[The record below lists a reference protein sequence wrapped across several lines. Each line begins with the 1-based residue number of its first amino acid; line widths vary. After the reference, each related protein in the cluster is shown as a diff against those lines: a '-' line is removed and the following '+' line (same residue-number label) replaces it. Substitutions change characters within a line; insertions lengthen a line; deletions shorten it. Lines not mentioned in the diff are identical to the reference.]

1 MTEFSLNYRVC
12 RNFIHYHH
20 LFHAVMNVLMMDSL
34 KHCTVVHLTIQNIKT
49 TLKQSLFSFLKQHF
63 LYLSFSHTH
72 THTHPSAQSSH
83 FCPSGHDLRDL
94 YRNRH
99 VCVCMSVI
107 SSARWQLQ
115 IFDLP
120 HAGHLTHTPA
130 IHGIWWTRTH
140 THSTN
145 HRILEDNLISM
156 LAVCRWYWATV
167 ANKAPS
173 ALCATH
179 IFSLHRVNKLQ
190 YLDTRP
196 C

>member
-1 MTEFSLNYRVC
+1 MHSSSS
-12 RNFIHYHH
+12 YHIEH
-20 LFHAVMNVLMMDSL
+20 QDSFKTKPL
-34 KHCTVVHLTIQNIKT
+34 LIPKT
-49 TLKQSLFSFLKQHF
+49 TLSLSIFLS
-63 LYLSFSHTH
+63 Y

-99 VCVCMSVI
+99 VCVCVWVWYLRLAGSCRFLICHTQGI
-107 SSARWQLQ
+107 SHTLQ
-115 IFDLP
+115 
-120 HAGHLTHTPA
+120 A

-145 HRILEDNLISM
+145 HRLLEDNLISM
-156 LAVCRWYWATV
+156 MAVGRWYWATV

-173 ALCATH
+173 AFCATH

>member
-1 MTEFSLNYRVC
+1 MTAFSLNYRVC
-12 RNFIHYHH
+12 RNFVHYHH
-20 LFHAVMNVLMMDSL
+20 LFHAVMNVKMFLWWTHL
-34 KHCTVVHLTIQNIKT
+34 VVHLTTQNIKT
-49 TLKQSLFSFLKQHF
+49 ALKQSLFSFLKQHF
-63 LYLSFSHTH
+63 LYLSFSL

-83 FCPSGHDLRDL
+83 FCPLGHDLCGL

-107 SSARWQLQ
+107 SSTRWQLQ

-120 HAGHLTHTPA
+120 HAGHLTHTSA

-145 HRILEDNLISM
+145 HRLLEDNLISM
-156 LAVCRWYWATV
+156 MAVGRWYWATV
-167 ANKAPS
+167 ENKAPS
-173 ALCATH
+173 AFCATH
-179 IFSLHRVNKLQ
+179 IFSLHWVNKLQ
-190 YLDTRP
+190 CLDTRP